1 MSGGSI
7 RFATD
12 WQPWWVAS
20 VVVAAVIVVVLLYL
34 RETRS
39 LGSPYGWLL
48 PGLRGAAVALV
59 VLTLAAPVWHR
70 RQVFGTLGHVTFAV
84 DDSRSMSLDD
94 PPADGDGDGSSP
106 PSRLQ
111 RATSLLAGSDG
122 QPGWIERLRET
133 HELEIVVFS
142 TGDPRSVWTT
152 AADADPPRF
161 GQLTAAGETTDLSAA
176 LGRPSAVDAEPS
188 PDAASDREPETS
200 SERATASPPAA
211 RGTGD
216 DSAAGPSDGSDSSG
230 EPRRGDPRRRAIVLM
245 TDGRDT
251 AGGSATEAARR
262 ASDSATVHAV
272 GLGNDDEPD
281 DLGILGVRYPENVA
295 ADGRLAGEIRLKHFG
310 YVGSTARVRVEAF
323 DETVWEQTVA
333 VDADGNQTVPFELEV
348 SPLIAMRLGG
358 DSGRVRRDAVVLPMR
373 AVVDPV
379 GGELTEANNVAE
391 FRVAASTR
399 QRRLLIL
406 DGSSRWEIRYLRNLF
421 ERDPRWDVDTVLFG
435 AGTDMPTAR
444 WGDEPGEIP
453 ETREGLARYDAIV
466 VGEVPADQLD
476 DAATFRFRDFVTRG
490 GGLVLIDGRYGRF
503 AALSET
509 GLGELIPVRTIG
521 VGERPEVRY
530 LQPTPTGREQAVLQ
544 LGGDTQDDVSGQWR
558 RLPPPVAV
566 APLTAKEDAEV
577 WVEAIG
583 VDGRRHPW
591 LVTRLYGSGRVV
603 YLGSGESWRWRYKA
617 ADRIHARFWNQLVNA
632 VMQPPYAASDAFVAI
647 GTDRI
652 DYRPGERA
660 MVRVRVQD
668 TAGEPVGDATV
679 DALIVADG
687 QTIAAVPLNVDDPA
701 RGTYQGMTPPLERG
715 EYQVRVRVSGFDTAA
730 LQASTPIWV
739 SPRGAGEFDRVS
751 LDRETLRQIADAGQG
766 VFVHESDADRL
777 LESLAP
783 LSTGRVV
790 ESDYLLWQSYPWFL
804 AILSLLT
811 LEWWLRKRAG
821 LA

>member
-1 MSGGSI
+1 MIGGSI
-7 RFATD
+7 RFASD
-12 WQPWWVAS
+12 WQPATVAS
-20 VVVAAVIVVVLLYL
+20 AAAAAALVVVLLYL
-34 RETRS
+34 RETRP
-39 LGSPYGWLL
+39 LGSPYAWLL

-59 VLTLAAPVWHR
+59 VLTLAGPVWHR

-84 DDSRSMSLDD
+84 DVSRSMSLDD
-94 PPADGDGDGSSP
+94 RPAGDDRGERSSA
-106 PSRLQ
+106 PSRLR
-111 RATSLLAGSDG
+111 RATARLAGSVE
-122 QPGWIERLRET
+122 QPGWIEKLRET
-133 HELEIVVFS
+133 HELEIVAFS
-142 TGDPRSVWTT
+142 ADDPRSVWTS
-152 AADADPPRF
+152 AADADAPPL
-161 GQLTAAGETTDLSAA
+161 GELTAAGESTDLAAA
-176 LGRPSAVDAEPS
+176 LGRREQ
-188 PDAASDREPETS
+188 AASGEAAELPPDND
-200 SERATASPPAA
+200 SP
-211 RGTGD
+211 GN
-216 DSAAGPSDGSDSSG
+216 DSAAAPSDGPDQPSDTK
-230 EPRRGDPRRRAIVLM
+230 RRAIVLM

-251 AGGSATEAARR
+251 VGGSAFDAARR
-262 ASDSATVHAV
+262 VGGAATVHAV
-272 GLGNDDEPD
+272 GLGADDEPD
-281 DLGILGVRYPENVA
+281 DFGIVGVRNPENVA
-295 ADGRLAGEIRLKHFG
+295 ADGRLAGQIRLKHFG
-310 YVGSTARVRVEAF
+310 YAGSTVRVRVEAF
-323 DETVWEQTVA
+323 DETVWERTVA
-333 VDADGNQTVPFELEV
+333 VDSDGHQTVPFEFEV
-348 SPLIAMRLGG
+348 GPIVSTRLGG
-358 DSGRVRRDAVVLPMR
+358 DSDRVRRDAVVLPLR
-373 AVVDPV
+373 AIIDSV
-379 GGELTEANNVAE
+379 GGELTETNNIAD

-435 AGTDMPTAR
+435 PGTDMPVAR
-444 WGDEPGEIP
+444 WGDDPGEIP
-453 ETREGLARYDAIV
+453 ETRAGLARYDAIV
-466 VGEVPADQLD
+466 IGEIPADQLD

-509 GLGELIPVRTIG
+509 GFGELIPVRP
-521 VGERPEVRY
+521 VDAGERPEVRY
-530 LQPTPTGREQAVLQ
+530 LQPTASGRDRAVLG
-544 LGGDTQDDVSGQWR
+544 LGGGTPEDVSGQWR

-566 APLTAKEDAEV
+566 SPLIAKQDAEV

-591 LVTRLYGSGRVV
+591 LVTRLYGGGRVV
-603 YLGSGESWRWRYKA
+603 YLGSGQSWRWRYKV

-652 DYRPGERA
+652 EYRPGERA
-660 MVRVRVQD
+660 AVRVRVQD

-687 QTIAAVPLNVDDPA
+687 RTVATAPLSIDDPA

-715 EYQVRVRVSGFDTAA
+715 GYEVRVRVSGFDAAA

-739 SPRGAGEFDRVS
+739 SPRVAGEFDRVS
-751 LDRETLRQIADAGQG
+751 LDRETLRQIAEAGQG
-766 VFVHESDADRL
+766 VFVDESDADRL

-790 ESDYLLWQSYPWFL
+790 ESDYLLWQSYPWFF